1 MEITVARVSDTLE
14 RGEYRAEAVLY
25 DTEYR
30 TQEALERATRIRQQ
44 ARKWAAT
51 AALLLIERVEREEEE
66 AETALQEALNTWD
79 GAQDQQHQQIVFTRV
94 RKLAERVGQ
103 CSQIETLIHHALAVN
118 DFYTLRAIADVA
130 VPILQKRVKEGSG
143 LAEEQAEKVEDLH
156 YRLMQ
161 ILDEFEPPELRLARM
176 RLERAAEK
184 AQSIRTKLSEL
195 NANWRVKAD
204 GVGPL
209 DAVLKAPAATMDE
222 NLTEKTQMVAEQS
235 LVASPAA

>member
-79 GAQDQQHQQIVFTRV
+79 GAQDQQHQQ
-94 RKLAERVGQ
+94 
-103 CSQIETLIHHALAVN
+103 ALP
-118 DFYTLRAIADVA
+118 DR
-130 VPILQKRVKEGSG
+130 
-143 LAEEQAEKVEDLH
+143 
-156 YRLMQ
+156 
-161 ILDEFEPPELRLARM
+161 
-176 RLERAAEK
+176 
-184 AQSIRTKLSEL
+184 
-195 NANWRVKAD
+195 
-204 GVGPL
+204 
-209 DAVLKAPAATMDE
+209 
-222 NLTEKTQMVAEQS
+222 
-235 LVASPAA
+235 